1 MPAYRLS
8 NVQTKYTHAS
18 NPPVLDKVVFTLD
31 HIHAGNHHVCSTY
44 EVVKYLV
51 DHGISVTVFIIP
63 FPVNKWGFIRMTN
76 PSNNYAFD
84 RNNAQLIYDL
94 DRQRVTLGVHPKPAG
109 NSQQEQTKQLNIING
124 IIQDV
129 MGRKSTILSYHGH
142 RAGPEPG
149 IRFAGIQY
157 ARGIINY
164 WSIGTGNPLNTPV
177 IPFNSVT
184 RAFEEVHTRSEA
196 GLSSTIFVHSQEL
209 TNGSTKKRVFDS
221 FVKEVMQRRLQ
232 AVPYLQAMQ
241 QDFRRGGG
249 NSGGSSNHGGSSS
262 SGDGSSSGH
271 SSSGSASNA
280 ATGVLRLSALSKVG
294 QRPIRANFSIKHLSG
309 GGTYQANN
317 VKTEQFSLP
326 VGKYRVT
333 AKVGN
338 ASLSENINLTV
349 ARGIHHIFRIPV

>member
-1 MPAYRLS
+1 MSVYQLS
-8 NVQTKYTHAS
+8 NVQTKYPHAA
-18 NPPVLDKVVFTLD
+18 NPPVLDKVVFTID
-31 HIHAGNHHVCSTY
+31 HIHAGSHHVCSTY

-51 DHGISVTVFIIP
+51 DHGISVTVFIQC
-63 FPVNKWGFIRMTN
+63 TN

-109 NSQQEQTKQLNIING
+109 TSQQEQTRQLNIING
-124 IIQDV
+124 IIKDV
-129 MGRKSTILSYHGH
+129 TGKKSTILSYHGQ

-149 IRFAGIQY
+149 IRFAGIKY

-164 WSIGTGNPLNTPV
+164 WAVGTDNPLNTPV
-177 IPFNSVT
+177 IPLNSVA

-241 QDFRRGGG
+241 QDFHRGGS
-249 NSGGSSNHGGSSS
+249 NSGGSTHHGGSSS
-262 SGDGSSSGH
+262 SGSSG

-280 ATGVLRLSALSKVG
+280 ATGVLRLSALTKVG
-294 QRPIRANFSIKHLSG
+294 QRPIRANFSIKHLG
-309 GGTYQANN
+309 GGGIYRANN
-317 VKTEQFSLP
+317 VKTEQFKLP
-326 VGKYRVT
+326 VGKYKVT
-333 AKVGN
+333 AKVGR
-338 ASLSENINLTV
+338 ASVSENITLT
-349 ARGIHHIFRIPV
+349 AAHGIHHIFRIPV